1 MPFPWGRQE
10 TLCVQL
16 LTTPAPV
23 GLVQVAHGL
32 PLIITRLY
40 QAIPETS
47 IWEWLEMVGRA
58 WVLPRASKDKLARHW
73 TERPACTCRST
84 RASTEWKSS
93 SPLFGHRSWLSK
105 SCSDSRFLVCKHFP
119 FFPRVGH
126 CSFLSLA
133 AATES
138 RLGEADPLSNNQE
151 PFSPRD
157 SVNCGHSQVHL
168 MVHKLHTLS
177 CLLWYPQLQ
186 GTQDF
191 L

>member
-10 TLCVQL
+10 TLCAQL
-16 LTTPAPV
+16 LTTPALV
-23 GLVQVAHGL
+23 GLAQAALGL
-32 PLIITRLY
+32 PPIITRVS
-40 QAIPETS
+40 QVIPETS

-58 WVLPRASKDKLARHW
+58 RVSPMASKDPLSRHR

-84 RASTEWKSS
+84 HASAEWKS
-93 SPLFGHRSWLSK
+93 SPLFGHRSRLSE
-105 SCSDSRFLVCKHFP
+105 SCSDSRFLVCGHFP

-138 RLGEADPLSNNQE
+138 GLGEADPLSNNQE

-157 SVNCGHSQVHL
+157 SVNCGHSRVHL
-168 MVHKLHTLS
+168 MVHQLHTLS
-177 CLLWYPQLQ
+177 CLLWYPELQ
-186 GTQDF
+186 GTQEF